1 MTSHFGGLDW
11 AILAVYFCILAS
23 VGPIFARINKSTETF
38 FVGNRSFPSWLLG
51 LAMFATSI
59 SSITVVAYP
68 ADSYKTA
75 YLRLL
80 PAFMLPFGIYAAS
93 KIFLPFFR
101 RTRCTSAFEYL
112 EGRFGPGV
120 RMYASIAFLIGQI
133 MRIST
138 ILYLVSLVFQQMTG
152 ATPYMCIF
160 VGGLVIGTYT
170 VLGGIKAIVWTQFIQ
185 AFVLWFGAFL
195 CLKTVVGGID
205 GGFSTII
212 STAWADGK
220 FMLGDLNME
229 TGKMEQAPWFSI
241 QDKAIL
247 MMFILGLCGWLTEY
261 SSNQNVIQ
269 KYVSAKNP
277 KEATRSIWICCFLS
291 VPTWAFFMFL
301 GTSIYVYF
309 KQHPD
314 PTAAAI
320 LSGAPGMKA
329 ESILPYF
336 CVTAIPSGLLGL
348 VIAGIISA
356 AMSASASSVC
366 SISAVGVTDIYRRHI
381 AKSRDERHY
390 VMVARILSAASV
402 ILMMGGATLF
412 LNMSKLT
419 LQDTGSKLG
428 AILGGGLL
436 GIYMLGFL
444 TTRGNGRTV
453 GFAIF
458 VTILFSMY
466 AAILEL
472 KWITKAWFMDTC
484 GLPEGLSTWLAHP
497 FHTYYTGLFVNIFLF
512 LIAYGLGCLFE
523 RTPRDLTNLTLW
535 TTPAGVQTEEEAAG

>member
-1 MTSHFGGLDW
+1 MNSHFGGLDW
-11 AILAVYFCILAS
+11 AILGVYFCILAS
-23 VGPIFARINKSTETF
+23 VGPIFAKINKSTETF

-68 ADSYKTA
+68 ADAYKTA

-120 RMYASIAFLIGQI
+120 RMYASIAFLIGQV

-138 ILYLVSLVFQQMTG
+138 ILYLVSLVFEQMTG

-160 VGGLVIGTYT
+160 IGGLVIGTYT

-205 GGFSTII
+205 GGFATIF

-220 FMLGDLNME
+220 FMAGDLNME
-229 TGKMEQAPWFSI
+229 TGQLEHSPWFSI

-277 KEATRSIWICCFLS
+277 KEATRSIWICCSLS

-320 LSGAPGMKA
+320 LTGTSNMKA

-348 VIAGIISA
+348 VIAGILSA

-366 SISAVGVTDIYRRHI
+366 SISAVGVTDIYRRHM
-381 AKSRDERHY
+381 AKHRDEKHY
-390 VMVARILSAASV
+390 VLVARILSAASV

-472 KWITKAWFMDTC
+472 KWITKDFYINYC
-484 GLPEGLSTWLAHP
+484 GLPEGISAWLAHP

-512 LIAYGLGCLFE
+512 LIAYGLGCIFE
-523 RTPRDLTNLTLW
+523 RKPRDLTNLTLW
-535 TTPAGVQTEEEAAG
+535 TQVGVPVEE